1 MLGPASLRSHQ
12 QKSSLKTYGSRG
24 KRPASFS
31 TNSTSASDATT
42 STQPSARQY
51 DWDRLEKQRKVRIEQ
66 ARAQAQARAQERRE
80 QATSS
85 NVNDYDAVDV
95 DPDTD
100 ALLYSDK
107 ETEDDGNQNVTMTG
121 SEFVPSSQGS
131 DVFESSQSTLR
142 RPLSKP
148 QPMSRWAKRSL
159 DTSSV
164 STIPSSQNSD
174 SESGIEMPR
183 WGGGRHSSWTATA
196 LTEQPTGQDIV
207 APSNRLIRASSP
219 LLAEAPAP
227 GYHSKT
233 MQEKDRLFSEHAYED
248 DDPDN
253 EDADNG
259 ADEVLFRSPSF
270 GLLMKLREIPKPQF
284 PEPRLNPFGYGSL
297 STGAGES
304 SKEAEKNPF
313 LVTESPKTKKTID
326 IFQRRRQ
333 QLLEL
338 QNRSKPVERRGI
350 GSQKKDMAMEVIE
363 GENGT
368 ADNSSIDQRHDTS
381 AVSSRNRGNSWQET
395 VSMESSDHRS
405 TPQQNPFQH
414 TTPERKGTTDLAGPD
429 DNVDWALGKRMSSI
443 EITPRRLLAKQRKT
457 SSHDPLS
464 PTRSPA
470 SRMLT
475 TKRAD
480 KTLDDLTLGPLQ
492 LYLDRDIPQHDKNS
506 HDNLFQPAQRS
517 TTSFSGSSSI
527 SSTSHPSIPGYRAAA
542 HTVQVTV
549 DKNRGASAQRRPKA
563 SADSKQRA
571 RPSILKRPAT
581 APPAQRQSTGSQGD
595 AAVVRDAPSSSYQR
609 STQMGL
615 SMPNSQSQL
624 QPHLLMQSEQ
634 EQQLTSDNAPQ
645 PQQPLGD
652 QIHRPRPIRSLRRP
666 PAALVSSRKTEI
678 KPTLEE
684 LLLICDQRFFEQFRD
699 LDRDESS
706 QNEVPDDKPREIL
719 DFEYLLPECMR
730 DTLAKIGEASYSEVY
745 TVDLP
750 VQQRRLRQHG
760 QRRKNQQ
767 ERLDEEEF
775 ALFQS
780 QRLNAY
786 IKESAEDDLAPQS
799 MAGTISTKLVMKIMP
814 FCDVEENSSSGAAGD
829 HARRRKARSKA
840 AQEST
845 LLALEDIYR
854 EATVSTQIMHGW
866 KGFIGSFGALVVR
879 GKYPKSFLAAW
890 DRFRKDK
897 GTESYRPDYYTKN
910 QLYCIILLPYGG
922 IDLEHCPLAN
932 WRQAWSSLAQVA
944 ASLESKEQAPYRF
957 EHRDLHWGNILVKGT
972 CQENIIFAR
981 RDGIDQRK
989 HDSRKDDRDKYRRIP
1004 TFGIVVQM
1012 IDFTLAR
1019 VQGDRG
1025 SLIYMDMEK
1034 DQDLFQGQGDY
1045 QFEIYRKMRKLI
1057 GKDWAAS
1064 CPHTNVF
1071 WLHYV
1076 ADKLL
1081 TEKDLEAP
1089 KSLSKSSTKAKA
1101 LSLRRPSTKLSS
1113 FTSGFHKDDEE
1124 KMEEWCYE
1132 RVLAVAKMSLDRL
1145 DPADLSPSGTAL
1157 DLLLFD
1163 GP

>member
-24 KRPASFS
+24 KRPASS
-31 TNSTSASDATT
+31 SINSTSASGATT
-42 STQPSARQY
+42 STQPPARQY
-51 DWDRLEKQRKVRIEQ
+51 DWDRLEKQRKARIEQ
-66 ARAQAQARAQERRE
+66 ARAQVQARAQERRE
-80 QATSS
+80 RATSS
-85 NVNDYDAVDV
+85 SVSDYDAVDA
-95 DPDTD
+95 DPDAD

-107 ETEDDGNQNVTMTG
+107 ETEDDEHQNITMTG

-131 DVFESSQSTLR
+131 DVLESSQSTLR

-148 QPMSRWAKRSL
+148 QPMSRWAKRSQ

-164 STIPSSQNSD
+164 STIPPSQNSD
-174 SESGIEMPR
+174 NESGIETLR
-183 WGGGRHSSWTATA
+183 WGYEHRSSWTATA

-207 APSNRLIRASSP
+207 APSDRSIRASSP
-219 LLAEAPAP
+219 LFTEASAP

-233 MQEKDRLFSEHAYED
+233 MQKKDRLFSEHVYED

-253 EDADNG
+253 EDADDG

-297 STGAGES
+297 STGAEES

-338 QNRSKPVERRGI
+338 QSRSKSVGEKSIVSRE
-350 GSQKKDMAMEVIE
+350 KDTAMEVME
-363 GENGT
+363 GDDRT
-368 ADNSSIDQRHDTS
+368 ADDSSIGQRHD
-381 AVSSRNRGNSWQET
+381 VSVASGRSGDNSWQEI
-395 VSMESSDHRS
+395 VSMESNDHRLMS
-405 TPQQNPFQH
+405 QQNSLQQ
-414 TTPERKGTTDLAGPD
+414 TTPERKGTTDLSGPD

-443 EITPRRLLAKQRKT
+443 EITPRRLLTKQRKT
-457 SSHDPLS
+457 APHDPPS

-470 SRMLT
+470 SRRLT

-492 LYLDRDIPQHDKNS
+492 LFLDRDIPQHDKDS
-506 HDNLFQPAQRS
+506 RDSLFQPAQRS
-517 TTSFSGSSSI
+517 ATSFSGPSSI
-527 SSTSHPSIPGYRAAA
+527 SSTSHPSIPSNHAAA
-542 HTVQVTV
+542 HTAPVTV
-549 DKNRGASAQRRPKA
+549 DRNRGTSAQRRPKA

-581 APPAQRQSTGSQGD
+581 APPAQRRNTENQSD
-595 AAVVRDAPSSSYQR
+595 AAVVRDTSSSRYQR
-609 STQMGL
+609 SMQMGL
-615 SMPNSQSQL
+615 SIPNSRSQL
-624 QPHLLMQSEQ
+624 QPHLLIQPGQ
-634 EQQLTSDNAPQ
+634 EQQPTLDNALQ
-645 PQQPLGD
+645 PQQPTGEK
-652 QIHRPRPIRSLRRP
+652 IHRPRPTRSLRRP

-678 KPTLEE
+678 KPTLGE
-684 LLLICDQRFFEQFRD
+684 LLSICDQEFFEQFRD
-699 LDRDESS
+699 LDRNENS
-706 QNEVPDDKPREIL
+706 QNEAPDDQPRGIL

-750 VQQRRLRQHG
+750 VQQRRLQQYGQHRKKPQERG
-760 QRRKNQQ
+760 QQ
-767 ERLDEEEF
+767 RLDEEEF

-780 QRLNAY
+780 QRLNTY
-786 IKESAEDDLAPQS
+786 IKESAEDDLAPQN
-799 MAGTISTKLVMKIMP
+799 MAGTVSTKLVMKIMP
-814 FCDVEENSSSGAAGD
+814 FCDDEEDSSSDATGD
-829 HARRRKARSKA
+829 HVRGRKTRNKVV
-840 AQEST
+840 QEST

-866 KGFIGSFGALVVR
+866 KGFIGSFGTLVVR
-879 GKYPKSFLAAW
+879 GKYPRSFLAAW

-897 GTESYRPDYYTKN
+897 GTESYRPDSYTKN

-922 IDLEHCPLAN
+922 IDLEHCPLTN

-972 CQENIIFAR
+972 CQENIAFAR
-981 RDGIDQRK
+981 GDDFDQGK
-989 HDSRKDDRDKYRRIP
+989 HDSRKDDGDKYRRIP
-1004 TFGIVVQM
+1004 TFGIAVQM

-1025 SLIYMDMEK
+1025 GLIYMDMEK

-1071 WLHYV
+1071 V
-1076 ADKLL
+1076 GCDIL
-1081 TEKDLEAP
+1081 TA
-1089 KSLSKSSTKAKA
+1089 TH
-1101 LSLRRPSTKLSS
+1101 T
-1113 FTSGFHKDDEE
+1113 F
-1124 KMEEWCYE
+1124 MI
-1132 RVLAVAKMSLDRL
+1132 
-1145 DPADLSPSGTAL
+1145 
-1157 DLLLFD
+1157 LFN
-1163 GP
+1163 